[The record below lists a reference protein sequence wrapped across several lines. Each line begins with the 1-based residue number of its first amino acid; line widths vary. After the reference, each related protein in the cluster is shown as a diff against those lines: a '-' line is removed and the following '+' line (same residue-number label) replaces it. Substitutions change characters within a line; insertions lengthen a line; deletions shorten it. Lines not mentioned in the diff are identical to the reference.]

1 MDGRRLLLAQA
12 RCYCFPPLYFLC
24 LNIPTGTFGIIRK
37 YLMQTKSKIFA
48 AILCA
53 VSSVVYAATD
63 ETLGEIVVTATRL
76 EQPLNQ
82 SLSSTTVITAED
94 IRNSHVPDVPSI
106 LKSIAGV
113 EIAQNGGIGQSS
125 SLFMRGT
132 NSDQV
137 LVLVDGVRIDSA
149 TTGSTPLDQLMIDQ
163 IDHIEV
169 VRGNV
174 SSLYGSSAIGGVV
187 QIFTKRGSGEPAF
200 NANAGAGSQNT
211 LRASAGFGGKSNGTD
226 FNVQVSR
233 LRTDGIPAINSVIM
247 PTVNPSK
254 DGYDNNSFS
263 ANVHHAFNSDNSLSA
278 SMFQS
283 QGNAQYANPYG
294 LPTDVNT
301 TTSTISKFSLASDN
315 RFNEIW
321 TSKLQLADGVND
333 SKFYLNGQPDPN
345 GYHYETTNR
354 QLTWQNNL
362 RLDTNNSVLL
372 GAERLNQQ
380 VASDTLYNNNER
392 SANSL
397 FGGYTGTFG
406 AHQMQANLRQDHYSD
421 FGTANTGL
429 LGYGYKLN
437 ESWRATT
444 SYSTAFKAPTFNDL
458 YYPLS
463 YGYQGNPNLQPERS
477 HNTEVGIHYAESG
490 QRVDVVYFNNDI
502 SDLIAINNA
511 GTTVVNINRASISG
525 AELNYAGHFGNTG
538 VKAAITSQDPRDD
551 STGQILLR
559 RARLHSSLGL
569 TQQMGD
575 WQMGGEWLYSSSR
588 QDNFTDPTSFV
599 TTPETLASYNVFNL
613 TAGYAFSKKLKFMA
627 RADNL
632 TNQNDSNI
640 YGYNPLGRRVFAS
653 INYQP

>member
-1 MDGRRLLLAQA
+1 MKSSQLKIVVALLCAI
-12 RCYCFPPLYFLC
+12 PPLALASTENS
-24 LNIPTGTFGIIRK
+24 L
-37 YLMQTKSKIFA
+37 
-48 AILCA
+48 
-53 VSSVVYAATD
+53 
-63 ETLGEIVVTATRL
+63 EEIVVTATRL
-76 EQPLNQ
+76 EQLLNQ

-94 IRNSHVPDVPSI
+94 IRNSQAPDVPSI
-106 LKSIAGV
+106 LKSVAGV

-200 NANAGAGSQNT
+200 NASAGAGSQNT
-211 LRASAGFGGKSNGTD
+211 LRASAGFGGQSDGTD
-226 FNVQVSR
+226 FNVRVSR
-233 LRTDGIPAINSVIM
+233 LRTDDIPAINPAIM

-263 ANVHHAFNSDNSLSA
+263 ANVHHAFNSDHNLFA
-278 SMFQS
+278 SVFQS

-301 TTSTISKFSLASDN
+301 TTSTISKFSLVSDN
-315 RFNEIW
+315 RLNKIW
-321 TSKLQLADGVND
+321 TSKLQLAEGMDE
-333 SKFYLNGQPDPN
+333 SKNYLNRQPDLVN
-345 GYHYETTNR
+345 GYHFETTNR

-362 RLDTNNSVLL
+362 KFDANNSVLL
-372 GAERLNQQ
+372 GAENLKQQ
-380 VASDTLYNNNER
+380 VASDTLYTSTER
-392 SANSL
+392 SVNSL
-397 FGGYTGTFG
+397 FGGYTGDVG

-477 HNTEVGIHYAESG
+477 HNTEVGIHYAKSG

-502 SDLIAINNA
+502 NDLIAINNA

-525 AELNYAGHFGNTG
+525 AELNYAGHFGNTSI
-538 VKAAITSQDPRDD
+538 KAAITSQDPRND

-559 RARLHSSLGL
+559 RARLHSSLDL

-575 WQMGGEWLYSSSR
+575 WQVGGEWLYSSSR
-588 QDNFTDPTSFV
+588 QDSFTDPTSFV
-599 TTPETLASYNVFNL
+599 TTPETLAGYNVLNL
-613 TAGYAFSKKLKFMA
+613 TAGYAFSKKLKLLA
-627 RADNL
+627 RADNI

-640 YGYNPLGRRVFAS
+640 YGYNPLGHRLFAS
-653 INYQP
+653 VHYQQ